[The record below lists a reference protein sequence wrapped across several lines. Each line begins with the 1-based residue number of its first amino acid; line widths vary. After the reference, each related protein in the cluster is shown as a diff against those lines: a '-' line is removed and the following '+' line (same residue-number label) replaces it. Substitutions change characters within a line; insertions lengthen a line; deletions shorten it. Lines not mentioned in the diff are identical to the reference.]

1 MDVLEMKGISKS
13 FPGVNALQDINLIV
27 KKGEVHGLLGANG
40 AGKSTLM
47 KVLSG
52 VIQPDEGEILFQGER
67 VSFSSPLAAQQ
78 KGIAIIHQELSL
90 VPALSIAENIFLG
103 RLFGKSHNIDWKQV
117 NQQAAA
123 LLKQIGTNLS
133 PNTIVRNLSV
143 AQMQLVE
150 IAKALSFE
158 ADLIIMDE
166 PSAVLSGPELSQLF
180 DTISSL
186 TAKGVTV
193 IYISHR
199 LEEIFTICNRITI
212 MRDGQVVE
220 TRLVADTD
228 KDQIIR
234 GIVGRD
240 LNEEYPAR
248 EFIELGEEIL
258 SVKGLSLKNK
268 LHDISFDV
276 KRGEIV
282 GLAGLVGSGR
292 TEIARCI
299 FGADRY
305 DQGEIRYK
313 GTRVDIQNPRKAI
326 ALGIALVPEDRKDHG
341 LITKFPLRLNFTMAA
356 IRKIVKWGFI
366 KSKAERQASEDLV
379 TQLNIKTPSIEQIAL
394 NLSGGNQQKVV
405 VAKYLFSDA
414 DILIL
419 DEPTRGV
426 DVGARREI
434 YLVIRELTRR
444 GKAVV
449 LISSDWEELIALS
462 DRLVV
467 LHEGRIK
474 GEMFQ
479 SEASAESIL
488 QHALI

>member
-1 MDVLEMKGISKS
+1 MEVLEMKGISKS

-52 VIQPDEGEILFQGER
+52 VIQPDVGEILFQGEK

-78 KGIAIIHQELSL
+78 RGIAIIHQELSL
-90 VPALSIAENIFLG
+90 VPSLSIAENIFLG
-103 RLFGKSHNIDWKQV
+103 RLYGKSYNIDWKQV
-117 NQQAAA
+117 NKKAEI
-123 LLKQIGTNLS
+123 LLRQIGTVLN
-133 PNTIVRNLSV
+133 PDTIVRNLSV
-143 AQMQLVE
+143 AQMQMVE
-150 IAKALSFE
+150 IAKALSTE

-166 PSAVLSGPELSQLF
+166 PSAVISGPELSQLF
-180 DTISSL
+180 DTINSL
-186 TAKGVTV
+186 TSKGVTV

-199 LEEIFTICNRITI
+199 LEEIFSICDRITI
-212 MRDGQVVE
+212 MRDGKVVE
-220 TRLVADTD
+220 TRNVADTD
-228 KDQIIR
+228 KNQIIR

-240 LNEEYPAR
+240 LSEEYPPR
-248 EFIELGEEIL
+248 ESVEIGEEIL
-258 SVKGLSLKNK
+258 SVNDLSVKNR
-268 LHDISFDV
+268 LHNISFNV
-276 KRGEIV
+276 RKGEIL
-282 GLAGLVGSGR
+282 GIAGLVGSGR

-299 FGADRY
+299 FGADSY
-305 DQGEIRYK
+305 DHGEIIYK
-313 GTRVDIQNPRKAI
+313 GNRVNSHNPQKAI
-326 ALGIALVPEDRKDHG
+326 TLGIALVPEDRKLTG

-356 IRKIVKWGFI
+356 LNKIVKWGFI
-366 KSKAERQASEDLV
+366 KPKLEREVCEDLV
-379 TQLNIKTPSIEQIAL
+379 TQLNIKTPSIEQFAF

-444 GKAVV
+444 GKAVL

-467 LHEGRIK
+467 LHEGKIK
-474 GEMFQ
+474 GEMIG
-479 SEASAESIL
+479 SEASSEKIL
-488 QHALI
+488 QYALI